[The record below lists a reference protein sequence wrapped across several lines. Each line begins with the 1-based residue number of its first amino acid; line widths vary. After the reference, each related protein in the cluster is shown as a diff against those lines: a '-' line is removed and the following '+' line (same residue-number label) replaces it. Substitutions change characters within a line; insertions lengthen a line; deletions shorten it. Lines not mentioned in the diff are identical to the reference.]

1 MSKYRN
7 LIKAFLG
14 TGIYFSLSLPGL
26 TESINPIMQI
36 GIMQR
41 FGEKPQDT
49 ITLKA
54 VPGDR
59 LTLSFS
65 ESNQQPSSRRTIFAE
80 QVTINISQTN
90 SPAPLPNLSQS
101 KFGQTE
107 TSNKLILSNH
117 RSFENAAA
125 SAFRWKAK
133 GIATEIA
140 QPKRW
145 QVWANR
151 DTFNSAL
158 NQHLL
163 MLGLHSK
170 GTSIPNSESQSNN
183 KAPQFSWQLNQFR
196 YNRDRL
202 EISSG
207 TGVIQVNKRPYGG
220 SLKLQPN
227 SYRSFTLVNLVPIE
241 TYLRGVVPHEIG
253 YQAPFAAVQAQA
265 ILARTY
271 ALASRHRFKVDDYE
285 LCATTQCQVYRGLEN
300 TTEFADRAIAS
311 TQAQVLTYNNRV
323 IDALY
328 SSNTG
333 GVTANYND
341 LWDGESRPY
350 LKSRFDI
357 VNNPIAPNLRDL
369 SKEENLKAFFNLR
382 QGFNEEKWQTFRW
395 QKESSL
401 EEIKKNLQEFL
412 LLVGDKQTRI
422 GQVKKLQVKERST
435 SGRVLKL
442 EVETNSNT
450 LTIEKDEIIDAFL
463 APNSTFFY
471 LQPIYAENSN
481 SILKGYAFIG
491 GGLGHG
497 VGMSQTGSYNL
508 AKLGWSS
515 DRILSF
521 YYSGTQLQKLKPGM
535 W

>member
-1 MSKYRN
+1 MNKLQIAS
-7 LIKAFLG
+7 I
-14 TGIYFSLSLPGL
+14 GIGLYFSFTLPGL
-26 TESINPIMQI
+26 AQSLNPTMQI
-36 GIMQR
+36 GIVQR
-41 FGEKPQDT
+41 FGENPQDT
-49 ITLKA
+49 LTLKA
-54 VPGDR
+54 LPGDR
-59 LTLSFS
+59 LTLSFPENS
-65 ESNQQPSSRRTIFAE
+65 TENSQNPSSRRTIFAE
-80 QVTINISQTN
+80 QITINLTQ
-90 SPAPLPNLSQS
+90 AKLE
-101 KFGQTE
+101 QTE
-107 TSNKLILSNH
+107 SNKIVLTNH

-145 QVWANR
+145 QVWAKR
-151 DTFNSAL
+151 DTFNTPLA
-158 NQHLL
+158 QHLL
-163 MLGLHSK
+163 LLGLHDRGS
-170 GTSIPNSESQSNN
+170 NLAQSQKQISN
-183 KAPQFSWQLNQFR
+183 QTMLTWQLNGFR

-207 TGVIQVNKRPYGG
+207 KGIVQVNNRAYGG
-220 SLKLQPN
+220 SLKLQAN
-227 SYRSFTLVNLVPIE
+227 AYRSFTLVNLVPIE

-265 ILARTY
+265 ILARSY

-300 TTEFADRAIAS
+300 TSEVADRAIAS

-328 SSNTG
+328 SSNAG
-333 GVTANYND
+333 GITANYND
-341 LWDGESRPY
+341 LWDGEARPY
-350 LKSRFDI
+350 LKSRFDLVDNFI
-357 VNNPIAPNLRDL
+357 PFAQRDL
-369 SKEENLKAFFNLR
+369 SKEENLLAFFKLR

-401 EEIKKNLQEFL
+401 EEIKKNLQQFL
-412 LLVGDKQTRI
+412 LLVGDRHRI
-422 GQVKKLQVKERST
+422 QQVKQVQVMERSP

-442 EVETNSNT
+442 EVETDTKT

-471 LQPIYAENSN
+471 LQPLFKEDRT
-481 SILKGYAFIG
+481 LRGYAFIG

-508 AKLGWSS
+508 ARLGWTS